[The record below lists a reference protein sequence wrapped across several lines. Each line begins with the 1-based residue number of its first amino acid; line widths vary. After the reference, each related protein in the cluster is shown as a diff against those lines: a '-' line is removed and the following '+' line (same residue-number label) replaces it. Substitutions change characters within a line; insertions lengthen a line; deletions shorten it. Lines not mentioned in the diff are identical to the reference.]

1 MVSRAGLGDRG
12 FRTAPPAADNNTDV
26 DRPGKVRM
34 LGRQRLI
41 KVVSAIAVSVLSG
54 GAAWGMTNVATSHS
68 SRVAATEVDSSTS
81 SSVDETSSTEATTS
95 TTEETTTT
103 DDSTTTTQETP
114 TSVAAPAPTSTPAT
128 CNHGAEVSRVAHEAP
143 RGHGNEHGKA
153 VSEAAHQKCDHGA
166 DAKSHKPDD
175 ANETD
180 ANDGDSGQD

>member
-1 MVSRAGLGDRG
+1 
-12 FRTAPPAADNNTDV
+12 
-26 DRPGKVRM
+26 M

-81 SSVDETSSTEATTS
+81 SSVDETSSTESTTS

-114 TSVAAPAPTSTPAT
+114 TSVAAPTSTPAT

-153 VSEAAHQKCDHGA
+153 VSEAAHQKCEQGG
-166 DAKSHKPDD
+166 DAKSDKPDQAD
-175 ANETD
+175 GTD
-180 ANDGDSGQD
+180 ANGGDSGQD